1 MPPVLVAERRRV
13 ERAATPVS
21 ELLHVVVGSLPAD
34 VDEDERLGAALDL
47 GGALAGAPGVRASLL
62 GRSTEHVVAAC
73 WLDDPAALEPFAE
86 SEPHMAF
93 VMRGLAPLVSGMWSA
108 SVATDAPPIALGGVA
123 ALWALAIP
131 EQAGVYEWEVRRL
144 LDSIAAL
151 PGLAATGPTVE
162 ERERFRAGGVVA
174 LRRDEVTPFEQELEA
189 ARAVWP
195 AFAVE
200 LHEALVPVI
209 PAAAV
214 AAAAPQ
220 P

>member
-1 MPPVLVAERRRV
+1 MLVAERRRG

-34 VDEDERLGAALDL
+34 VEGDARLGSALDL
-47 GGALAGAPGVRASLL
+47 GNALAGAPGVRTSLL
-62 GRSTEHVVAAC
+62 GHSAEHVVAAC
-73 WLDDPAALEPFAE
+73 WLKDPAALEPFAE

-108 SVATDAPPIALGGVA
+108 SVATDAPPIDLGGVA

-144 LDSIAAL
+144 LDDIAAL
-151 PGLAATGPTVE
+151 SGLAATGPTVE

-174 LRRDEVTPFEQELEA
+174 LRTDELALFERELDA
-189 ARAVWP
+189 ARAGWP
-195 AFAVE
+195 SFASE
-200 LHEALVPVI
+200 LHEALVSVH
-209 PAAAV
+209 PAARIT
-214 AAAAPQ
+214 AP
-220 P
+220 PAEPRR